1 MRKLIK
7 WMLCALLMLNTAA
20 CSKSNETKLYEPGTY
35 TAVSKGFGGDIN
47 LTLTVDESSITDVE
61 IIGDHETANIGS
73 KAVEEMKQQILDAQ
87 GDEVD
92 GVSGA
97 TVTSNAIREA
107 LKAAI
112 NQAKGISLE
121 EVKLNDGEYT
131 SQASS
136 YAEIN
141 GLATTG
147 SLTMKVT
154 IKNHK
159 IDTIEVPE
167 FTDTDIIGGMAFPM
181 LSEKVIKTQSM
192 NIDAIS
198 GATVSSNAFF
208 TALSD
213 CIEQA
218 GGDVSLL
225 KNVEYEKAEPKSEEI
240 TTDILVIG
248 AGMAGLTAA
257 IEAAEQGANV
267 ILLEKNNVYSSSTT
281 RSLGFIVGADTE
293 TQKAND
299 IEDSSEAFYQDIV
312 SLYEGEEALDLDL
325 IHKMAYESSELNTWL
340 SNHGLEFTGV
350 INKSD
355 KGERAVKRIHTTAS
369 GSVVTS
375 TLVKAAEDAGVKILM
390 GTPATS
396 LIQESDG
403 SISGALATNNNGD
416 TITIHAQSTIVAAGS
431 YTNDEALF
439 NELNPLI
446 NNIAYACGSGEGDA
460 YRWFKEVGADIVEIP
475 YTQFMYYSYATS
487 FEEFPEVIPN
497 SPDNPVYD
505 ILLVTGGA
513 ERVTAEDNFCF
524 EFTKENWI
532 RGYNEGYAI
541 VGAEFAEKYP
551 ILMKNVLNN
560 VVPGSGLPFAYQADT
575 IAELAQ
581 QTGLDVDVL
590 ESTVNRYNELCDQ
603 GIDADFGKDSQY
615 MQHLDAPYTIIRL
628 PMITTD
634 GYTGARI
641 NENSQV
647 LDTNGE
653 WIKGLY
659 AAGSCADGQTVSVN
673 YFGCGTS
680 LMTCGVFGRAAAIH
694 AVSQLNK

>member
-1 MRKLIK
+1 MRKLFK
-7 WMLCALLMLNTAA
+7 LLLCGLMVLTTA
-20 CSKSNETKLYEPGTY
+20 CSKANDSKLYEPGTY
-35 TAVSKGFGGDIN
+35 SANSKGFGGEISVTIN
-47 LTLTVDESSITDVE
+47 VDESSITNVE
-61 IIGDHETANIGS
+61 IIGAEETPEIGG
-73 KAVEEMKQQILDAQ
+73 KAIEEMLQQILNAQ
-87 GDEVD
+87 SDEID
-92 GVSGA
+92 GMSGA
-97 TVTSNAIREA
+97 TVTSNAVREA
-107 LKAAI
+107 LRSAL
-112 NQAKGISLE
+112 NQAKGISSNELSMT
-121 EVKLNDGEYT
+121 DGTY
-131 SQASS
+131 SAAAAS

-147 SLTMKVT
+147 SLTMEVT
-154 IKNHK
+154 IKNNK
-159 IDTIEVPE
+159 IEAIEIPE
-167 FTDTDIIGGMAFPM
+167 YTDTDIIGGMAFPI
-181 LSEKVIKTQSM
+181 LTERVIESQSM
-192 NIDAIS
+192 NLDAIS

-213 CIEQA
+213 CVKQA
-218 GGDVSLL
+218 GGDVSIL
-225 KNVEYEKAEPKSEEI
+225 KSIEIEKAEPKIEEI
-240 TTDILVIG
+240 TTDVLVIG

-257 IEAAEQGANV
+257 IEAAEQGAEV
-267 ILLEKNNVYSSSTT
+267 LLLEKNLVYSSSTT

-293 TQKAND
+293 TQKANG
-299 IEDSSEAFYQDIV
+299 IEDSEEAFYQDIV
-312 SLYEGEEALDLDL
+312 SLYEGEEQLDLNL
-325 IHKMAYESSELNTWL
+325 IHKMAFDSSELNTWL
-340 SNHGLEFTGV
+340 SDHGLEFTNV
-350 INKSD
+350 INKST

-369 GSVVTS
+369 GSEVTS
-375 TLVKAAEDAGVKILM
+375 TLVEAAEKAGVKILM

-396 LIQESDG
+396 LIQENDG
-403 SISGALATNNNGD
+403 SISGALATNGNGD
-416 TITIHAQSTIVAAGS
+416 SITIHAQSTIVAAGS
-431 YTNDEALF
+431 YTNDETLF

-460 YRWFKEVGADIVEIP
+460 YRWLKEVGADIVEIP

-551 ILMKNVLNN
+551 ILMKNVLNHD
-560 VVPGSGLPFAYQADT
+560 VPGSGLPFAYQANT
-575 IAELAQ
+575 IAELAE
-581 QTGLDVDVL
+581 QTGLDADTLQATVD
-590 ESTVNRYNELCDQ
+590 RYNELCDK
-603 GIDADFGKDSQY
+603 GIDEDFGKDSAY
-615 MQHLDAPYTIIRL
+615 MKRLEGPYTIIRL

-641 NENSQV
+641 NENAQV
-647 LDTNGE
+647 LDSNGE

-694 AVSQLNK
+694 AASQLNK